1 MYPFCILETPFVIVF
16 ESVVGYGYNPER
28 SLLQRH
34 VYTYAHISAPKE
46 FPDMI
51 FDAFEVTFMINTRG
65 YLRLLVDLPKT
76 IQTNQTNA
84 PEIGSPP
91 AQARVLGA
99 AASSPEKHLGVA

>member
-1 MYPFCILETPFVIVF
+1 MVITPNDLCYQDMCI
-16 ESVVGYGYNPER
+16 
-28 SLLQRH
+28 H
-34 VYTYAHISAPKE
+34 VHISGPKE

-65 YLRLLVDLPKT
+65 YLRLLVDFPNNNLNKSK
-76 IQTNQTNA
+76 NA